1 MERNIEKALY
11 QGRFPPDPMRQ
22 DRESFAGERG
32 EVPILS
38 AYTLALRD
46 PELFLLRYTGQPK
59 SIH

>member
-1 MERNIEKALY
+1 MERNIEKILY
-11 QGRFPPDPMRQ
+11 QGRVPPRPAIQ
-22 DRESFAGERG
+22 DRESYAGERG

-46 PELFLLRYTGQPK
+46 PELFLLRYTGRPA